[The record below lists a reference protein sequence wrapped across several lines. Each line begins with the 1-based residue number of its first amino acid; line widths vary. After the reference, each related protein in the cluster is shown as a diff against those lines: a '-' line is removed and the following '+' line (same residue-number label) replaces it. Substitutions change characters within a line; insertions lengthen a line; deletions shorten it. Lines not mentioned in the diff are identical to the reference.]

1 MTKGNVMIAMSGG
14 VDSSVAAHLLCE
26 QGYAC
31 IGVTMKLFE
40 NDDIGAESNDVCC
53 SLSSS
58 LDARRVADKIGIP
71 HYTFNFSRDFDE
83 RVIGKFVREYELG
96 RTPNPCVDCNRFLKF
111 ERLFLTARQAGCDF
125 IATGHYAGVGLDGQS
140 GRYLLKKALDKAK
153 DQSYVLYMLTQ
164 EQLARTL
171 FPLGGMRKSEVR
183 EVASAYGFANAQKP
197 ESQDICFVPD
207 GRYADF
213 IERRTGRKSEPGD
226 FIDESG
232 RAIGRHKGL
241 IRYTIGQRRRL
252 GIARPERFFVR
263 GKNPLDNTVTLC
275 GEESLCSKTLV
286 AEDFNTISCE
296 IPDAPLRVRAM
307 TRYRQREC
315 LATAVWT
322 SQDRVVV
329 TFDEPQ
335 RLAAPGQAVV
345 LYETGREDV
354 VLGGGTVSA
363 TDDD

>member
-1 MTKGNVMIAMSGG
+1 MIAMSGG

-26 QGYAC
+26 QGYSC

-40 NDDIGAESNDVCC
+40 NDDIGAESDDLCC
-53 SLSSS
+53 SLGSS
-58 LDARRVADKIGIP
+58 LDARRVAAKIGIP
-71 HYTFNFSRDFDE
+71 HYAFNFSRDFDE
-83 RVIGKFVREYELG
+83 RVIGKFIREYELG

-111 ERLFLTARQAGCDF
+111 DRLFETARQAGCGY
-125 IATGHYAGVGLDGQS
+125 IATGHYARVDLDALS
-140 GRYLLKKALDKAK
+140 GRYLLKKALDRTK

-183 EVASAYGFANAQKP
+183 EIASARGFANAQKP

-226 FIDESG
+226 FVDESG
-232 RAIGRHKGL
+232 RVIGRHRGL

-252 GIARPERFFVR
+252 GISCSEKLFVR
-263 GKNPLDNTVTLC
+263 DKNPLDNTVTLC
-275 GEESLCSKTLV
+275 VEESLYTKTLV
-286 AEDFNTISCE
+286 AEDFNTISRDV
-296 IPDAPLRVRAM
+296 PDAPLRVRAM
-307 TRYRQREC
+307 TRYRQEER

-335 RLAAPGQAVV
+335 RQAAPGQAVV
-345 LYETGREDV
+345 LYEFEREDV
-354 VLGGGTVSA
+354 VLGGGTVSWMG
-363 TDDD
+363 DD